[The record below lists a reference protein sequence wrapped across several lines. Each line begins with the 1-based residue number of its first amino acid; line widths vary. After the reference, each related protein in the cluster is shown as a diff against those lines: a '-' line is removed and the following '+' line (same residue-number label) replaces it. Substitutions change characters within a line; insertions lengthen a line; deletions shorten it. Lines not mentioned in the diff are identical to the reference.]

1 MTKITFK
8 PSLLVVIFVCLFSSC
23 TDNYAKPHYHAF
35 DFCRDNNH
43 HWRESRCGHRIISN
57 YSPHN
62 YDALTDSN
70 LEYVETKNDEMRTV
84 EGRLYCLGCRDF
96 IKKAK
101 LTDIYDDQLTFRK
114 IEVLED
120 NNPNHLKYEPMKGS
134 FSVSSHV
141 RKEDI
146 SYLGEGRD
154 AYTVVN
160 NDYGDFVIPD
170 TYQGLPV
177 NLILPHAFEQKH
189 FTSLTL
195 GKNIESIGESAF
207 VGTTFDND
215 LILPDNIKD
224 IGRDAFLGSNLKK
237 IALND
242 AITEINGGTFEN
254 CRQLEE
260 ITINDNIWL
269 IDVFAFASCENLK
282 KITFPK
288 ALEEFSP
295 TAFNECFSLKEI
307 VVPKDCINFTS
318 DGNNI
323 LSKNKRI
330 LHMPMKLNNEEYKVP
345 DSVESIVECAFRY
358 IAYDVKK
365 ITLNNSLRYID
376 RLALSFCWDVEEL
389 KIPKKVEYIG
399 AGAFTRCVAL
409 KSLTLPKSVK
419 YIGASLLND
428 CVNLRRLTYE
438 GTMSDWRNIE
448 KDPLLFDGSKISFI
462 DCVDGTIHIS
472 EALNTDE

>member
-1 MTKITFK
+1 MTKLTFK

-23 TDNYAKPHYHAF
+23 ADKYAKPHYHEF
-35 DFCRDNNH
+35 NLTYSIDNNY
-43 HWRESRCGHRIISN
+43 HWRESICGHRIISN
-57 YSPHN
+57 YEPHN
-62 YDALTDSN
+62 YDILTNTS
-70 LEYVETKNDEMRTV
+70 LKYVETKNDEMRTV

-96 IKKAK
+96 IEKAK

-120 NNPNHLKYEPMKGS
+120 NNPNHQKYEPMKGS
-134 FSVSSHV
+134 FAVSSHV

-146 SYLGEGRD
+146 IED
-154 AYTVVN
+154 FDTIIIN
-160 NDYGDFVIPD
+160 NNYDNCVIPD
-170 TYQGLPV
+170 MYEGLPV
-177 NLILPHAFEQKH
+177 NRILPHAFEQKH

-207 VGTTFDND
+207 VGATFDND
-215 LILPDNIKD
+215 LIIPSNVKD
-224 IGRDAFLGSNLKK
+224 IGLDAFFGSNLKK
-237 IALND
+237 ITLND
-242 AITEINGGTFEN
+242 AITEIKGGTFEN

-260 ITINDNIWL
+260 ITLNDNIWL
-269 IDVFAFASCENLK
+269 IDVFAFASCEDLK

-295 TAFNECFSLKEI
+295 TAFTECYSLREI
-307 VVPKDCINFTS
+307 VVPRDNKKFTS

-330 LHMPMKLNNEEYKVP
+330 LYMPMKLNNEEYIVP
-345 DSVESIVECAFRY
+345 DSVESIAKCAFRY

-365 ITLNNSLRYID
+365 ITLNGNLRYID
-376 RLALSFCWDVEEL
+376 KIALSFCWDVEEL

-399 AGAFTRCVAL
+399 AGAFTNCIAL

-419 YIGASLLND
+419 YLGASLLHD
-428 CVNLRRLTYE
+428 CLNLRRLTYE
-438 GTMSDWRNIE
+438 GTMSDWKNIE